1 MLTVNFLM
9 PLFSVII
16 MYGLIVRRVRRS
28 GRKSQ
33 RANMQMYER
42 RVTFRV
48 LIVIGTYCVCWSP
61 YYIYGFLLNINLRH
75 LFFEEFYILSVF
87 TKIDH

>member
-1 MLTVNFLM
+1 MQTAVIVDDDSQVCYNNWAEETEYFILMVTVNFLM
-9 PLFSVII
+9 PLLSVII

-28 GRKSQ
+28 GRRSQ

-48 LIVIGTYCVCWSP
+48 LIVIGTYCVW
-61 YYIYGFLLNINLRH
+61 
-75 LFFEEFYILSVF
+75 
-87 TKIDH
+87 

>member
-1 MLTVNFLM
+1 MTVPTFMQTGVIVIDDKQVCYNNWAAETEYFILMVTVNFLM

-28 GRKSQ
+28 GRRSQ

-48 LIVIGTYCVCWSP
+48 LIVIGTYCVW
-61 YYIYGFLLNINLRH
+61 
-75 LFFEEFYILSVF
+75 
-87 TKIDH
+87 

>member
-1 MLTVNFLM
+1 MQTGVIVIDDSQVCYNNWAAETEYFILMVTVNFLM

-28 GRKSQ
+28 GRRSQ

-48 LIVIGTYCVCWSP
+48 LIVIGTYCVW
-61 YYIYGFLLNINLRH
+61 
-75 LFFEEFYILSVF
+75 
-87 TKIDH
+87 

>member
-1 MLTVNFLM
+1 MTVPTFMQTGVIVIDYSQVCYNNWAYKTEYFILMVTVNFLM

-28 GRKSQ
+28 GRRSQ

-48 LIVIGTYCVCWSP
+48 LIVIGTYCVW
-61 YYIYGFLLNINLRH
+61 
-75 LFFEEFYILSVF
+75 
-87 TKIDH
+87 